1 MRKLLSKEHLFVSSI
16 GSFYGAGFFSK
27 ETKNDFTTMAVWSHE
42 EGINNL
48 LFLFLCLCVVVVVV
62 IHVVVVL
69 LVVHVLIV
77 AVVFQGLVV
86 NIKLG
91 AVDSVLNINLP
102 ILIPSSVL
110 LLTVRKS
117 SLGVAVGQAPLYKD
131 RT

>member
-1 MRKLLSKEHLFVSSI
+1 
-16 GSFYGAGFFSK
+16 
-27 ETKNDFTTMAVWSHE
+27 
-42 EGINNL
+42 
-48 LFLFLCLCVVVVVV
+48 VVPRRRHQQLVVLVLV
-62 IHVVVVL
+62 PVCCSCCSYSVVVVL

-102 ILIPSSVL
+102 VLIPSSVL